1 MVSNDLRELQRA
13 RARQSNIKDPY
24 SSGELLEKTA
34 YIIFNED
41 FPGCDFVRSAEV
53 EDESI
58 NKDRFDGILF
68 LDGQA
73 LCAVDFTT
81 AKQSQILEQKSKKAF
96 GQNVNG
102 VNIKY
107 CFKKNG
113 DAAELSPE
121 ISVPLININGDG
133 EQIMKVLA
141 EMNMKDRQ
149 KDKMLDSGRERKI
162 MLYGIVKSIYET
174 LDVYLPDGAGRTMF
188 GRRSK
193 MEGPCIEKLRKLKE
207 LLTANYPRAD
217 VDDFMY
223 ELNNQKS
230 RGKKSKKAR
239 AK

>member
-1 MVSNDLRELQRA
+1 VVSNDLRELQRA

-107 CFKKNG
+107 CFKKMETRQN
-113 DAAELSPE
+113 L
-121 ISVPLININGDG
+121 VP
-133 EQIMKVLA
+133 K
-141 EMNMKDRQ
+141 
-149 KDKMLDSGRERKI
+149 
-162 MLYGIVKSIYET
+162 
-174 LDVYLPDGAGRTMF
+174 
-188 GRRSK
+188 
-193 MEGPCIEKLRKLKE
+193 
-207 LLTANYPRAD
+207 
-217 VDDFMY
+217 
-223 ELNNQKS
+223 
-230 RGKKSKKAR
+230 
-239 AK
+239 